1 MSIETNFHGIIPP
14 VSIIFD
20 QDGELDKKGM
30 ATVIDFLI
38 DAGVDGLFFLGSGG
52 EFSQMT
58 KEQRIEVSTVN
69 TKDVNGR
76 VPVLIGTGRVRNN
89 ESIILSKHADKNDD
103 ERVIGNKPFY

>member
-52 EFSQMT
+52 ELSQMSE
-58 KEQRIEVSTVN
+58 EQRMEVSTFT
-69 TKDVNGR
+69 TKYVNGR
-76 VPVLIGTGRVRNN
+76 VTVLIGTRTVRTRGS
-89 ESIILSKHADKNDD
+89 SIFSKNAQIPGA
-103 ERVIGNKPFY
+103 EV